1 MPELSARPAEFW
13 DTVAVLVTA
22 KVEPVLG
29 RSEAARA
36 PVIAYLRDLE
46 AIARQ
51 ERQRPA
57 ALQII
62 ASARRV
68 LGDLGE
74 ILPKEQPVPSP

>member
-36 PVIAYLRDLE
+36 PVIAYLRDLG
-46 AIARQ
+46 A
-51 ERQRPA
+51 
-57 ALQII
+57 
-62 ASARRV
+62 
-68 LGDLGE
+68 